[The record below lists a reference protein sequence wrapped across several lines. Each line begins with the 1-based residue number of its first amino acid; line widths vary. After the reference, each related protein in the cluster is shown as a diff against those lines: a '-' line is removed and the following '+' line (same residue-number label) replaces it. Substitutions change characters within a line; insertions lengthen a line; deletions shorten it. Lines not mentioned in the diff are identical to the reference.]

1 MKRHLF
7 KYARGYKLE
16 TVLTPTFTA
25 LEVLLEVLIPFIT
38 ASIIDSVQAGD
49 MMGIYK
55 NGAIMLVLAFLS
67 LVCGALAGKFA
78 AGASSGFAA
87 NLRSAMYDNIQ
98 TFSFSNIDKFS
109 TAGLV
114 TRMTTDV
121 TNMQMA
127 FQMSLRIA
135 VRAPLMLV
143 CSMVMCFVINAELS
157 MIFLVALVILGCAL
171 VFIMSR
177 TFKLFEQV
185 FRRYD
190 ALNASVQENVSGI
203 RVVKAYVREE
213 HEDEKF
219 RHAAEELRRL
229 FTKAEGILALN
240 SPVMMFVVYGCI
252 IALSWFGAN
261 MISVGGMTTG
271 NLTSMFS
278 YVMGVLMSLMML
290 SMVFVMI
297 TMSAASERRISEV
310 LNEKPDLTEPDDP
323 IMDIPD
329 GSIDFDHVS
338 FSYAHGDGEETLHD
352 IDLHIKSGETIGII
366 GGTGSGKSSL
376 VSLVSRLYDVNSGEV
391 RVGGIDV
398 RRYDIESL
406 RDAVAVVLQK
416 NVLFSGTILDNLRWG
431 KEDATLEECKAVCK
445 MACADEFIDAFP
457 NGYDTWIE
465 QGGTNVSGG
474 QKQRLCIARA
484 LLKEPKILILD
495 DSTSAVDTATD
506 ASIRE
511 AFATKIPGTTKL
523 IIAQRITSVMDADRI
538 LVLDDGGVSGFD
550 THEKLLETNEIYRN
564 IYETQTQGGGD
575 FDEGKEGGN

>member
-261 MISVGGMTTG
+261 IISVGGMTTG

-278 YVMGVLMSLMML
+278 
-290 SMVFVMI
+290 
-297 TMSAASERRISEV
+297 
-310 LNEKPDLTEPDDP
+310 
-323 IMDIPD
+323 
-329 GSIDFDHVS
+329 
-338 FSYAHGDGEETLHD
+338 
-352 IDLHIKSGETIGII
+352 
-366 GGTGSGKSSL
+366 
-376 VSLVSRLYDVNSGEV
+376 
-391 RVGGIDV
+391 
-398 RRYDIESL
+398 
-406 RDAVAVVLQK
+406 
-416 NVLFSGTILDNLRWG
+416 
-431 KEDATLEECKAVCK
+431 
-445 MACADEFIDAFP
+445 
-457 NGYDTWIE
+457 
-465 QGGTNVSGG
+465 
-474 QKQRLCIARA
+474 
-484 LLKEPKILILD
+484 
-495 DSTSAVDTATD
+495 
-506 ASIRE
+506 
-511 AFATKIPGTTKL
+511 
-523 IIAQRITSVMDADRI
+523 
-538 LVLDDGGVSGFD
+538 
-550 THEKLLETNEIYRN
+550 
-564 IYETQTQGGGD
+564 
-575 FDEGKEGGN
+575 

>member
-1 MKRHLF
+1 
-7 KYARGYKLE
+7 
-16 TVLTPTFTA
+16 
-25 LEVLLEVLIPFIT
+25 
-38 ASIIDSVQAGD
+38 
-49 MMGIYK
+49 
-55 NGAIMLVLAFLS
+55 
-67 LVCGALAGKFA
+67 
-78 AGASSGFAA
+78 
-87 NLRSAMYDNIQ
+87 
-98 TFSFSNIDKFS
+98 
-109 TAGLV
+109 

-376 VSLVSRLYDVNSGEV
+376 VSLVSRLYDVDSGEV